1 MPDSLFADFEPKNR
15 GVDAE
20 IDVRPL
26 QAEDIE
32 QCAELAVHR
41 NGHDIGIWR
50 GSFERTL
57 TREDRQTFV
66 ALKNG
71 RVIGYASITWMDPVA
86 DGGANAP
93 EGWYLTG
100 VVVDSHLRRR
110 GVGRRLTE
118 ARLEWLSGRTD
129 RAWYFAAAVNRSSL
143 DLHTALGFREV
154 TRDFSIPG
162 VSFSGGE
169 GILSVN
175 DALKA

>member
-1 MPDSLFADFEPKNR
+1 MPNSPFANYEPDNH

-26 QAEDIE
+26 QAEDVE
-32 QCAELAVHR
+32 RCAELAVHR
-41 NGHDIGIWR
+41 NGLDIGTWR
-50 GSFERTL
+50 GSFEGSL
-57 TREDRQTFV
+57 NREDRQTFV
-66 ALKNG
+66 ALRRG
-71 RVIGYASITWMDPVA
+71 RVIGYASITWMNPVA

-100 VVVDSHLRRR
+100 VVVDPLVRRR
-110 GVGRRLTE
+110 GVGKRLTQ
-118 ARLEWLSGRTD
+118 ARLEWLAGRTD
-129 RAWYFAAAVNRSSL
+129 RVWYFATALNHCSL

-162 VSFSGGE
+162 VIFSGGE

-175 DALKA
+175 DTLRA